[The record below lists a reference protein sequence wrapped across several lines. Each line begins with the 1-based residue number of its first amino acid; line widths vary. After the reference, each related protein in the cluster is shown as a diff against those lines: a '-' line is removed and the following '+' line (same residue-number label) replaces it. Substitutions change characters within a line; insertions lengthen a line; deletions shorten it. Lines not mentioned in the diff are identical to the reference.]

1 MPLPTGPGPFVTV
14 VANWLVFHTPFRLRH
29 HQEAYMANIFVRTAL
44 VLSMGLALLVPVAQA
59 EGNLAA
65 NATRL
70 PDLNID
76 TDALTFS
83 QTHFDLETG
92 KYYRLR
98 IVHDGGEEMALMAP
112 ELFRNSWINQ
122 VIVNDLEITPY
133 GLYSVEFDDEGTFD
147 VWFVP
152 IRPGEYKF
160 WMPMAMKTG
169 AWPAPSRSNEADR

>member
-1 MPLPTGPGPFVTV
+1 MKWHIRALAAVMM
-14 VANWLVFHTPFRLRH
+14 VA
-29 HQEAYMANIFVRTAL
+29 
-44 VLSMGLALLVPVAQA
+44 GLAGQAHA

-70 PDLNID
+70 PDLTINSE
-76 TDALTFS
+76 ALTFS
-83 QTHFDLETG
+83 QNKFELETG

-98 IVHDGGEEMALMAP
+98 IIHDGGEELAVVAP

-122 VIVNDLEITPY
+122 VIINDLEITPY
-133 GLYSVEFDDEGTFD
+133 GLYSVEFDDAGTVD

-160 WMPMAMKTG
+160 W
-169 AWPAPSRSNEADR
+169 ADGYEDRGLSGTFVVK